1 MYHATP
7 VRNSESVMRRGLL
20 AKKAKGNKKTIW
32 LMTIGNVFMAMQ
44 HAMKRQRCR
53 PGNVMIIE
61 VDVPRRQL
69 RKGHR
74 KRKGLWHT
82 NGRDVPPERIV
93 SINFNENWRTDFK
106 GKK

>member
-7 VRNSESVMRRGLL
+7 VRNAASVMRRGLL
-20 AKKAKGNKKTIW
+20 VKKSKCARATIW
-32 LMTIGNVFMAMQ
+32 LTTPGLVFMAMQ

-61 VDVPRRQL
+61 VDVPKRSL
-69 RKGHR
+69 RKGKR
-74 KRKGLWHT
+74 ERKGLWHT
-82 NGRDVPPERIV
+82 NGADIPPERIV

-106 GKK
+106 GK